1 MAHKNLFQIKGRRP
15 GQVVTQL
22 NKIIRQNIQLVVMRE
37 RTYIKEMV
45 VPNNSLYWME
55 KRDGTVTACGIID
68 HLQTIKYQELE
79 DEFYVLSHLIPGT
92 HNPIHIQEILE
103 HITMDFQGYNLIT
116 FMSPRI
122 AAAIGLSNYKF
133 LEFSPQEFLLNYPKI
148 ATIQSNFFNFKHFH
162 PLHLGAEIGN
172 SFIYLKFKNL

>member
-37 RTYIKEMV
+37 RAYIKEMV
-45 VPNNSLYWME
+45 EPSNSLYWME

-68 HLQTIKYQELE
+68 HLQTLKHVETNE
-79 DEFYVLSHLIPGT
+79 EFYVLSHLIPGN
-92 HNPIHIQEILE
+92 HNPIHVQEILQ
-103 HITMDFQGYNLIT
+103 HINIDFQNHNLIT

-122 AAAIGLSNYKF
+122 ASAIGLTAHKF
-133 LEFSPQEFLLNYPKI
+133 LEFSPQEFLQNHPKI

-162 PLHLGAEIGN
+162 ELHTGADLAGYFVYLRLKN
-172 SFIYLKFKNL
+172 S